1 MMNSLFALCYTDRTS
16 NFGCPCSLGD
26 DPVKPVPSFCENGLA
41 INRFAKPLGQIACMR
56 AEIRMMNGISI
67 RMAHA

>member
-1 MMNSLFALCYTDRTS
+1 M
-16 NFGCPCSLGD
+16 
-26 DPVKPVPSFCENGLA
+26 KPVRSFCENGLA